1 LAYTLPETI
10 ANTVQF
16 RAEFYN
22 VFNHPAL
29 ASPVTD
35 VTNTQFGQIISGIGG
50 SERNIQFGLRF
61 LY

>member
-1 LAYTLPETI
+1 
-10 ANTVQF
+10 VQF